1 VKAEKAGKR
10 GRIMTR
16 PNGLPI
22 AAWLSLLCLA
32 GRPVVSHSTEPAPT
46 SITYYSA
53 QQPPAQEEVLPAPAA
68 MLAAVIEPHAA
79 APLTG
84 GWSVEVLIKEVLA
97 RNPSL
102 EQMTAAW
109 QAAAARYP
117 QVTSLDDP
125 MLGLTVAPASIGS
138 SEVDFGGRIE
148 VSQKLPWPGKL
159 CLKGQAALAEAGAAG
174 ADVEDMR
181 LQLVESAR
189 NAFYEY
195 YLVGRAL
202 AVNEEALRLLREF
215 RQNAERRYTTAL
227 APQQDVLQ
235 ADVELGRQH
244 ERQVSLQR
252 MRQVAVARINML
264 LHLPPDNPQPPP
276 PEQLEPG
283 APLPPVS
290 ALRAIALGRRPDLK
304 ALADRLASAESA
316 VALARREYLPDF
328 EVTAAYDSIMGNGP
342 TRDLAPQVGV
352 RVNLPVRLDR
362 RRAALMEACA
372 RAAQRR
378 AELAGRA
385 DQVNFQVQ
393 EAYEQVV
400 ESDKVV
406 RLYEETILPAARR
419 NVREAQ
425 SAYVTGKTPF
435 VSLIEA
441 QRNLVGLRDRSYEA
455 RAESLRRRATLER
468 VTGGPLAPAPDGP
481 TFAGQEPSPATP
493 PASSPANGHGA
504 HPTASPP

>member
-1 VKAEKAGKR
+1 MGNA
-10 GRIMTR
+10 GRIR
-16 PNGLPI
+16 I
-22 AAWLSLLCLA
+22 AACFSLLSLAGSLA
-32 GRPVVSHSTEPAPT
+32 VARSAAPAPT

-53 QQPPAQEEVLPAPAA
+53 GEPSAQEEVLPAPAA
-68 MLAAVIEPHAA
+68 VKPPAAEPQAAA
-79 APLTG
+79 APPAAF
-84 GWSVEVLIKEVLA
+84 SVEGVIKEVLA

-125 MLGLTVAPASIGS
+125 MLGLTVAPVSIPS

-174 ADVEDMR
+174 AEVADMR
-181 LQLVESAR
+181 LQLVEGAR

-202 AVNEEALRLLREF
+202 AVNAEALRLLQEF
-215 RQNAERRYTTAL
+215 RGNAETRYTTAV

-235 ADVELGRQH
+235 ADVELGRQR
-244 ERQVSLQR
+244 ERQLSLERMQR
-252 MRQVAVARINML
+252 VAVARLNTLM
-264 LHLPPDNPQPPP
+264 HRPPDAPLPPP
-276 PEQLEPG
+276 PEHLAPG
-283 APLPPVS
+283 EPLPPAP
-290 ALRAIALGRRPDLK
+290 ALRALALGRRPDLK
-304 ALADRLASAESA
+304 ALADRVAAAESDL
-316 VALARREYLPDF
+316 ALARREYLPDF

-342 TRDLAPQVGV
+342 MHDLAPQVGV
-352 RVNLPVRLDR
+352 RFNLPVRLDR
-362 RRAALMEACA
+362 RRAALAEAAA
-372 RAAQRR
+372 RVTQRR

-385 DQVNFQVQ
+385 DQVNLQVQ

-400 ESDKVV
+400 ESDQVV
-406 RLYEETILPAARR
+406 RLYEDTILPAAGK

-441 QRNLVGLRDRSYEA
+441 ERNLVGLRDRAYEA
-455 RAESLRRRATLER
+455 RAESFRRRATLER
-468 VTGGPLAPAPDGP
+468 VTGGPLAPAPAVPPPGGP
-481 TFAGQEPSPATP
+481 EPSPANP
-493 PASSPANGHGA
+493 CGPGPANLDGVAPAG
-504 HPTASPP
+504 SPP